1 MGVAHYGIVPV
12 GNYGASSRTEDQREY
27 STKESA
33 FESATAAAFHGDPSG
48 PRGAYQRAMR
58 RGERDYF
65 ESLLTPLTR

>member
-33 FESATAAAFHGDPSG
+33 FESATAAASMAIHQGHEVHISVPC
-48 PRGAYQRAMR
+48 
-58 RGERDYF
+58 GE
-65 ESLLTPLTR
+65 ESETTSKAF